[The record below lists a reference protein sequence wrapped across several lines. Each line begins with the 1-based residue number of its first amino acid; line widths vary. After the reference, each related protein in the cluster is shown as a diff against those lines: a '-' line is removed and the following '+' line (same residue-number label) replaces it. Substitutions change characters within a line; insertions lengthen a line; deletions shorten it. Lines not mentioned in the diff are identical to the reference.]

1 MMNMKD
7 AWNSI
12 KHGKSIINLD
22 SGTKIEKW
30 IGDKPDLPSSFDR
43 FIESNISNLSTN
55 DLVSSN
61 WIKKED

>member
-1 MMNMKD
+1 MNMKD

-55 DLVSSN
+55 DLV
-61 WIKKED
+61 